1 MVNVFKCWYI
11 LRVLM
16 SAMMAKIWQAL
27 IFTMETGTQL
37 VPIAL
42 N

>member
-11 LRVLM
+11 LRALM
-16 SAMMAKIWQAL
+16 SAMIVKIWLAL
-27 IFTMETGTQL
+27 IFIRGTGTQL
-37 VPIAL
+37 GPVAL

>member
-1 MVNVFKCWYI
+1 MVNAFKCWYI

-16 SAMMAKIWQAL
+16 SAMIVKIWQAL
-27 IFTMETGTQL
+27 IFTSETGTQL

>member
-1 MVNVFKCWYI
+1 MVNVFKYWYI

-16 SAMMAKIWQAL
+16 SAMIVKIWKAL
-27 IFTMETGTQL
+27 IFTRETGTHL